1 MECEMRKIVF
11 RWWISRIMSELIAM
25 IVGTFTGVLCY
36 GFIIGSIVLMTY
48 MSAGGLFGILLI
60 ILLLISLLFFL
71 LHSIIFAAN
80 RDKSLPTPAFGFRD
94 LKVPFPVK
102 LFCFQAFGLDLALV
116 SLVNIIRLLCTDY
129 VGRSGYVEYV
139 LRHGK
144 TDLSE
149 IGVETVQDYK
159 HKIGPLVFLECL
171 QPLLFE
177 DPPAVVVSQVFVEHL
192 ESNGYGTVA
201 SE

>member
-1 MECEMRKIVF
+1 MRKIVF
-11 RWWISRIMSELIAM
+11 SWWISRIMSELIAM

-36 GFIIGSIVLMTY
+36 GFIIGSIVLMIY

-102 LFCFQAFGLDLALV
+102 LFCFQAFGLDL
-116 SLVNIIRLLCTDY
+116 
-129 VGRSGYVEYV
+129 
-139 LRHGK
+139 
-144 TDLSE
+144 
-149 IGVETVQDYK
+149 
-159 HKIGPLVFLECL
+159 
-171 QPLLFE
+171 
-177 DPPAVVVSQVFVEHL
+177 PAVV
-192 ESNGYGTVA
+192 YGLCRAQRLCRICAAPRQDGLVGDRGGDGA
-201 SE
+201 GLQA